1 MNGIDAII
9 LQTAYMTKLIIADTA
24 ITIARTIGHIFVTI
38 WAIAN
43 NAINGIV
50 KIDSIKLNKNIK
62 TLPFLC
68 ASITGNGLCAL

>member
-1 MNGIDAII
+1 
-9 LQTAYMTKLIIADTA
+9 MTKLIIAD
-24 ITIARTIGHIFVTI
+24 ITIIIARITGHINVTI

-43 NAINGIV
+43 NDINGIV

-68 ASITGNGLCAL
+68 ASITGNGLCSL